1 MSVIELLENKYDGTP
16 ATSSPVSIRPR
27 GDRTRRVMMVQ
38 PASAGG
44 NFEYIAI
51 PRQGMLFLSGA
62 LAQWE
67 GPYVYERD
75 IWFEDRLGRMNPDSD
90 LDGVDILMITALINE
105 APRAYELARQAR
117 QYHPELVILGG
128 GPQMSPLP
136 EEAIARGGFDVIVNR
151 EGEDIIGQLCDILLT
166 WRDDRKYAYLERVAG
181 ISYMRD
187 GHLEQTRR
195 KGLVAPD
202 FVELPDFRSIR
213 GLSPANPM
221 AGGVLE
227 TVRGCTENCSY
238 CQVIQQF
245 LGYRLISRETEYKR
259 LEQLE
264 GLAADGLIHTGRN
277 GKFNVFISDDLHT
290 PPLRAVK
297 FRNERLE
304 RLQGWR
310 GRTEAMNM
318 ICQARAEIGQDDELA
333 DALLDANVKMLY
345 LGVESNNAESLKAV
359 RKRQEPG
366 QMERDLVHLN
376 ERGFSVVAMTIIG
389 LPYDTEESIM
399 TLAEWVTQHS
409 RYQTANLLTPLP
421 ATSNWSLKPLNADG
435 QPLAEGEMRPYEL
448 YTGRQFVHED
458 ERWTM
463 SESRDLFERYSGKLT
478 SIDALYG
485 RIFRILGSYRLRQA
499 RSVQDL
505 SETTETM
512 RAWSHQV
519 QQAGK
524 EFGENLHGRVTE
536 LSETLRTVSQPLS
549 NMGADFM
556 DNLRA
561 RINETSDAL
570 RVYAE
575 RADAGSKEAAAGI
588 SARVNEVTTMLN
600 GVLDATG
607 PRRSPNRQQAG

>member
-1 MSVIELLENKYDGTP
+1 MSVIPLTNDTFDGTP
-16 ATSSPVSIRPR
+16 ATVSPVSIQLN
-27 GDRTRRVMMVQ
+27 GDRTRRVMMMQ

-62 LAQWE
+62 LAQWD

-75 IWFEDRLGRMNPDSD
+75 IWFEDRLGRLDPDRD
-90 LDGVDILMITALINE
+90 LDGVDILMITSLINE
-105 APRAYELARQAR
+105 TPRAYEISRQAR
-117 QYHPELVILGG
+117 QFHPNLIILGG

-136 EEAIARGGFDVIVNR
+136 EEAFHWGDFDVIVNR

-166 WRDDRKYAYLERVAG
+166 WRDDRKYQYLNRVAG
-181 ISYMRD
+181 ISFQQD
-187 GHLEQTRR
+187 GHLVQTRR

-245 LGYRLISRETEYKR
+245 LGYRLIDRATEYKR

-264 GLAADGLIHTGRN
+264 ELAADGLIHTGRN

-310 GRTEAMNM
+310 DRTESMNM

-345 LGVESNNAESLKAV
+345 LGVESNNAESLAAV

-376 ERGFSVVAMTIIG
+376 EKGFSVVAMTIIG

-421 ATSNWSLKPLNADG
+421 ATSNWSLKPLDANG

-458 ERWTM
+458 ERWGM
-463 SESRDLFERYSGKLT
+463 AESRALFEKYNSRLT
-478 SIDALYG
+478 SIDDLYG
-485 RIFRILGSYRLRQA
+485 RIFRILGNYRMRQA
-499 RSVQDL
+499 RSVQDI

-512 RAWSHQV
+512 RAWSHQA

-524 EFGENLHGRVTE
+524 EFSESIHARVTE
-536 LSETLRTVSQPLS
+536 MAETLRSVSQPLS

-556 DNLRA
+556 ETLRS
-561 RINETSDAL
+561 RVNETSDAL
-570 RVYAE
+570 HSYAN
-575 RADAGSKEAAAGI
+575 RADTGGKDVAAGI
-588 SARVNEVTTMLN
+588 TERVKEVTEMLN
-600 GVLDATG
+600 GVLDAH
-607 PRRSPNRQQAG
+607 RRRNPNRVR